1 MLLVICCI
9 ISSLSSKYDLEHM
22 LAMHGVLFTWLFKGV
37 FECVSLM
44 CCYAVVVV
52 GGGVVVAAA
61 VAVLLLSLL
70 TLLCSCVLSVCVK
83 CSDCL

>member
-9 ISSLSSKYDLEHM
+9 ISSPSSKYDLEYM
-22 LAMHGVLFTWLFKGV
+22 LAMHCVLFTWLFKGV

-44 CCYAVVVV
+44 CCYAVVV
-52 GGGVVVAAA
+52 GGGVVVATA

-70 TLLCSCVLSVCVK
+70 ALLCSCVLSVCVK